1 MKLENLVA
9 IVTGSA
15 RGIGF
20 EVAKAYAKEGAK
32 VVICDLNK
40 EDCIKACNK
49 IKEELPNAELLPLEV
64 NVTNTEKVNN
74 VVKTT
79 IDKYGKI
86 DILVNNAGI
95 TGVSPITELTDEDF
109 YKMIDI
115 NAGGVV
121 RFTREVSKIMINQKS
136 GSIINTSSM
145 VGLYGSQMQTAYSA
159 SKFAV
164 NGITKACAKELGRYG
179 IRVNAVCP
187 GVVETDMVK
196 DNVNPETKAYL
207 NQMIPLGRTAN
218 PSELAGV
225 YVYLASQD
233 ANYTNG
239 AIISIDGGLVM

>member
-86 DILVNNAGI
+86 DILVNNAGVCFAKSLLD
-95 TGVSPITELTDEDF
+95 TTEEDF
-109 YKMIDI
+109 I
-115 NAGGVV
+115 NLMNVNTNGTFRCTKEAVKYMKETG
-121 RFTREVSKIMINQKS
+121 

-145 VGLYGSQMQTAYSA
+145 VGTYGSPNQVPYTA
-159 SKFAV
+159 SKFAI
-164 NGITKACAKELGRYG
+164 NGITKSCAKELGKYN
-179 IRVNAVCP
+179 IRVNAVAP
-187 GVVETDMVK
+187 GVVKTKMTE
-196 DNVNPETKAYL
+196 DNVNDEMEGYL
-207 NQMIPLGRTAN
+207 KRMTPLGRAAI
-218 PSELAGV
+218 PSDLAGT
-225 YVYLASQD
+225 YLYLASD
-233 ANYTNG
+233 LSKFTTG
-239 AIISIDGGLVM
+239 AIIAVDGGLVL

>member
-121 RFTREVSKIMINQKS
+121 QRK
-136 GSIINTSSM
+136 G
-145 VGLYGSQMQTAYSA
+145 
-159 SKFAV
+159 
-164 NGITKACAKELGRYG
+164 
-179 IRVNAVCP
+179 
-187 GVVETDMVK
+187 
-196 DNVNPETKAYL
+196 
-207 NQMIPLGRTAN
+207 
-218 PSELAGV
+218 
-225 YVYLASQD
+225 
-233 ANYTNG
+233 
-239 AIISIDGGLVM
+239 